1 MLKDCFQLLL
11 KNKIIVLLYLLLFL
25 GINAYMFDNFTKW
38 IIIFEDDFTFY
49 DGVENSLRAGY
60 FSFFFFTVLA
70 YEYFKKWKK
79 EGLYE
84 INRMLSEK
92 RVFGCQFTVLL
103 ALVLLYFLNMLV
115 WNIVCYR
122 VYGIHDKTVLGIIV
136 SNVVLYGLLVN
147 LLGVLVGYVMT
158 LIPSEKFAVLAIL
171 FVFILVSP
179 IMSMIA
185 DSVSTVE
192 FNAYSFI
199 KWFYILPQG
208 LNNSPNHYCPFFRTA
223 ADFFIVLFWCVIC
236 LCFCNVHFYGR
247 AIRKISTIVIMV
259 CIAGFCAYEAGY
271 ITSGDAVWY
280 DFEHFTGSHCLYYED
295 APVKEKQ
302 VDYSVEKYDLD
313 INVKHKMKAK
323 VQVTLTKEA
332 EGEYCFTLYHQY
344 RLRRIENAEGKSL
357 DFKRETD
364 YVTIYPKGD
373 MKSLTFW
380 YEGDAGGFYSS
391 DDGMNLPGY
400 FCYYP
405 IPGFYQVYDYDAREF
420 LLHNM
425 EKAQYHLTVNQE
437 VFCNLKQIGK
447 YEYEGKT
454 DGLEIVKGVLKELN
468 YRGVRVIYPY
478 TGFQNVYAE
487 EHMKENVDKLLE
499 LEQAGDYAYTL
510 VGKTV
515 FSSAPI
521 NSDRYYT
528 YGSDWAAVNSFG
540 YVSKDML
547 AIYQYYLQNEENV
560 SNSYYWDEIDVDEEG
575 YDE

>member
-1 MLKDCFQLLL
+1 MLMNCVQLLL
-11 KNKIIVLLYLLLFL
+11 KNRIIILLYLTLFCGSNL
-25 GINAYMFDNFTKW
+25 YMYDKFVKW
-38 IIIFEDDFTFY
+38 IVPLEDVFYY
-49 DGVENSLRAGY
+49 DGLENSLRAGY
-60 FSFFFFTVLA
+60 FSFFVFTVLA

-79 EGLYE
+79 DGLCE
-84 INRMLSEK
+84 INRMLSEQ
-92 RVFGCQFTVLL
+92 RVFGCQLTVLFS
-103 ALVLLYFLNMLV
+103 LVLLYFLNMLV

-122 VYGIHDKTVLGIIV
+122 LYGIHDKTVFGIIL

-147 LLGVLVGYVMT
+147 LLGVLAGYVMT

-171 FVFILVSP
+171 FVFILASP

-192 FNAYSFI
+192 FNAYSLI

-208 LNNSPNHYCPFFRTA
+208 LTNSPNYYCPFFRTA
-223 ADFFIVLFWCVIC
+223 ADFFLVLFWCVIC
-236 LCFCNVHFYGR
+236 LYFCMVHLYQKTGR
-247 AIRKISTIVIMV
+247 KLATNAIMIGV
-259 CIAGFCAYEAGY
+259 AAFCAYEAGY
-271 ITSGDAVWY
+271 ITSGDAVWD

-295 APVKEKQ
+295 APIKEKQ
-302 VDYSVEKYDLD
+302 VDYSVETYDLD
-313 INVKHKMKAK
+313 IHVRHKMKAK
-323 VQVTLTKEA
+323 VQVTLTKES

-357 DFKRETD
+357 DFKREAD
-364 YVTIYPKGD
+364 YVTIYPKGG
-373 MKSLTFW
+373 MKKLTFW

-405 IPGFYQVYDYDAREF
+405 IPGFYQVYDYNAGEF

-425 EKAQYHLTVNQE
+425 EESQYHLTVNQE

-447 YEYEGKT
+447 YEYEGRT
-454 DGLEIVKGVLKELN
+454 DGLEIVKGVLEELN

-478 TGFQNVYAE
+478 TGLQNGGYTE
-487 EHMKENVDKLLE
+487 ERMKKSVDKLLE
-499 LEQAGDYAYTL
+499 LERAGDYAYTL
-510 VGKTV
+510 TGKTV
-515 FSSAPI
+515 FCSAPI

-528 YGSDWAAVNSFG
+528 YGSDWAAVRAFG
-540 YVSKDML
+540 YGSKEML
-547 AIYQYYLQNEENV
+547 AIYQHYLQTGENV

-575 YDE
+575 